1 MPPRP
6 RPNLPVDLVLDAE
19 QQMAVEEMGRRET
32 VNFNRLGDNQSRL
45 AYIQALV
52 DKKKTEMEKSE
63 IEIQSIYFVAYLA
76 VLICLTVLKV
86 TIYKYDE
93 EKLKLFLVVL
103 NSVLFSVEIAAIL
116 IRLWRATITIF
127 YVEVGILFS
136 RIFLKWA
143 EFKINT

>member
-19 QQMAVEEMGRRET
+19 QQMAVEEMGGREA

-63 IEIQSIYFVAYLA
+63 IEIQAIYFVAYLA

-93 EKLKLFLVVL
+93 EKL
-103 NSVLFSVEIAAIL
+103 
-116 IRLWRATITIF
+116 
-127 YVEVGILFS
+127 
-136 RIFLKWA
+136 
-143 EFKINT
+143 